1 MFLAKSDSLISAI
14 PPESVPIVIVLVS
27 IIGFTIIIERLIYFS
42 KWKPITPDDWR
53 SLKELFRQKN
63 WNTAIDYLK
72 GIGNGPSILVLQAG
86 IESSLKN
93 LEVAEEEMLSTG
105 FAQILKMERFLSGL
119 GTIATISP
127 LLGVLGT
134 VLGIIRSF
142 EEGSG
147 TRGAEVGISEALITT
162 AMGLAIAIP
171 AYVAYNYFQKKKED
185 TIAEMENL
193 SGQALK
199 YLK

>member
-86 IESSLKN
+86 IESSLK
-93 LEVAEEEMLSTG
+93 
-105 FAQILKMERFLSGL
+105 I
-119 GTIATISP
+119 
-127 LLGVLGT
+127 
-134 VLGIIRSF
+134 
-142 EEGSG
+142 
-147 TRGAEVGISEALITT
+147 
-162 AMGLAIAIP
+162 
-171 AYVAYNYFQKKKED
+171 
-185 TIAEMENL
+185 
-193 SGQALK
+193 
-199 YLK
+199 